1 MNCQRNQRQKRLIE
15 ISTDYRV
22 MVAKLYHRTSQH
34 RDNFINLVEQIFFS
48 LLFPRIGNQ
57 FMTQGG
63 DHTSKNATDV
73 VPPGGGSS
81 PVTEFLLI

>member
-1 MNCQRNQRQKRLIE
+1 LSK
-15 ISTDYRV
+15 
-22 MVAKLYHRTSQH
+22 
-34 RDNFINLVEQIFFS
+34 FFYS
-48 LLFPRIGNQ
+48 LLFHRIGNQ

-81 PVTEFLLI
+81 PGDRIPTDLNLTYF